1 VGTAFDEYSH
11 SADFRRGRAKAGWH
25 NISNLGVFVWRLKSF
40 AVVQATPVPCAT
52 TGLYAFDPTG
62 RKLPLF
68 ARSARSKEAA
78 YGDHWVSSEEWQ
90 MPGPLRKSLY
100 ERERANLYPGS
111 LELFR
116 RAGSFY
122 DSVDPA
128 QVTVF
133 PELGTF
139 QVAAALQ
146 NETLLVSYRYGF
158 SSLIGAGPYDRR
170 IVKSPPA
177 SGPATIVSGGGALPA
192 LPTSGTTTIEDSQT
206 YDSPAAVAA
215 IQDLTLR
222 AGNEQRPL
230 IRLDRWTPWRLTG
243 SSSSSGLTMDGAFIS
258 GGDVVIAGDLDTIT
272 LTCCTLDPG
281 SSGGSQNP
289 PAILADSVQGQP
301 LWPTRLWVEGNVRM
315 LEIERCVVGP
325 IRTRSGG
332 DIETIQIRD
341 SIVQGIRTEGFGD
354 FIELKDPDRLVRRL
368 QAQTDPLSSY
378 LWSQL
383 TQSQQAIS
391 SYLSGGANHPTL
403 GQVAPLVAADLN
415 ALIKAGSSIYSESR
429 FARVRLEPAARAL
442 AQAPSSG
449 PSLVRLNRVLL
460 ESAYPT
466 ELADLAIAATTGT
479 TVLERCTVLGPA
491 ALHRLEASECILDD
505 RVVVEDVQHGC
516 VRFSAWATGSVLPR
530 RYESVEVAA
539 SAPLFASDDFGQ
551 PGYAQLLG
559 NADRH
564 IIQPSEGASIREGGP
579 AGSEMGAFAKE
590 INAIRERSLLIKYQE
605 FMPLGLSPVVVNVT

>member
-1 VGTAFDEYSH
+1 MTPEDIEHYSAYYAEKLWSLMPAAYRTADTTVEEDKDHWDEVSGPLREILKRIGVQVGVIRRSIDRAWEDQSIETCDDWIIPYIGDLLATNLVSSLDARGRRLDVANTIYYRRRAGTVGILEEIAHDITSWDARVVECSRRLTWSRHPLDPEGGTPAEPNDPGGYASLLTAEGLIGRSSQTPIGGYADLRSVYGASKVGTPFDEYSH
-11 SADFRRGRAKAGWH
+11 TADFRRGRAKAGWH
-25 NISNLGVFVWRLKSF
+25 NISNLGVFLWRLKSF

-52 TGLYAFDPTG
+52 AGLYAFDPTG

-100 ERERANLYPGS
+100 EREQTNLYPRS
-111 LELFR
+111 LEDFR
-116 RAGSFY
+116 KAGSFY

-146 NETLLVSYRYGF
+146 NEALLASYHYGF

-243 SSSSSGLTMDGAFIS
+243 SSNSSRLTMDGAFIS
-258 GGDVVIAGDLDTIT
+258 GGNVVIAGDFDTIT

-281 SSGGSQNP
+281 SSGGTQNP

-301 LWPTRLWVEGNVRM
+301 LWPARLWVEGNVRL

-332 DIETIQIRD
+332 DVETIRIHD
-341 SIVQGIRTEGFGD
+341 SIVQGIRTEDFGD
-354 FIELKDPDRLVRRL
+354 FIELKDPDRLIRRL
-368 QAQTDPLSSY
+368 EGPTGPLSIY
-378 LWSQL
+378 LWSPV
-383 TQSQQAIS
+383 TPSPTTIS
-391 SYLSGGANHPTL
+391 S
-403 GQVAPLVAADLN
+403 
-415 ALIKAGSSIYSESR
+415 
-429 FARVRLEPAARAL
+429 
-442 AQAPSSG
+442 
-449 PSLVRLNRVLL
+449 
-460 ESAYPT
+460 
-466 ELADLAIAATTGT
+466 
-479 TVLERCTVLGPA
+479 
-491 ALHRLEASECILDD
+491 
-505 RVVVEDVQHGC
+505 
-516 VRFSAWATGSVLPR
+516 
-530 RYESVEVAA
+530 
-539 SAPLFASDDFGQ
+539 
-551 PGYAQLLG
+551 
-559 NADRH
+559 
-564 IIQPSEGASIREGGP
+564 
-579 AGSEMGAFAKE
+579 
-590 INAIRERSLLIKYQE
+590 
-605 FMPLGLSPVVVNVT
+605 